1 MIKLGDCTFVSYITG
16 KRVKIVALDDRTSKL
31 YINDQYKGK
40 CDLDFILNKIKEL
53 EKQEQGSRW
62 LFEDERKLYN
72 ELSQIIKNQIISFN
86 SE

>member
-1 MIKLGDCTFVSYITG
+1 MIKLGDRTFVSYITE
-16 KRVKIVALDDRTSKL
+16 KRVKVVALDERTGKL
-31 YINDQYKGK
+31 YINDEYKGR

-53 EKQEQGSRW
+53 ELQEENRRW

-72 ELSQIIKNQIISFN
+72 ELSEIIKNQIISSN